1 MRLFGLCALALA
13 AECAHGYLDTTPFF
27 MFSTSE
33 LLTPTSHIQSAPLLT
48 SDIALSLSSCPS
60 DYYILVSQQG
70 VTAQDYSNSRKSIP
84 LLWKALSTSQ
94 AAGSSIRSSLTVPDV
109 LGPLDISAW
118 IEVLT
123 SKCGVSV
130 TTIDSRDSGIP
141 TKDLT
146 SSRRLIKLNL
156 PAPSAS
162 KRADDL
168 SANDAFLASL
178 IDLLPKQNYTVLYT
192 TTRSEDGMFVA
203 QGSDAIEYDMDSQI
217 QESMHLDLKRDLSV
231 HPMAN
236 GTGNNQTLIDGP
248 LFDKY
253 QFLTPGIF
261 MGFLV
266 GFLLL
271 SILYVA
277 ISAVAS
283 LQVTYGAFDKDQG
296 QLATKKQ

>member
-1 MRLFGLCALALA
+1 M
-13 AECAHGYLDTTPFF
+13 
-27 MFSTSE
+27 
-33 LLTPTSHIQSAPLLT
+33 
-48 SDIALSLSSCPS
+48 
-60 DYYILVSQQG
+60 
-70 VTAQDYSNSRKSIP
+70 
-84 LLWKALSTSQ
+84 
-94 AAGSSIRSSLTVPDV
+94 
-109 LGPLDISAW
+109 LGPLGTSAW
-118 IEVLT
+118 IDVLT

-130 TTIDSRDSGIP
+130 TTINSKDNGIP

-146 SSRRLIKLNL
+146 SSPRLIKLNL
-156 PAPSAS
+156 PSPSTE
-162 KRADDL
+162 KRANDL

-192 TTRSEDGMFVA
+192 TTRSKDGTLTA

-217 QESMHLDLKRDLSV
+217 QESIHLDLKRDLSV

-253 QFLTPGIF
+253 QFFTPGKYKRVIRDCWPAKVLIRRSGIF

-277 ISAVAS
+277 VSAVAS
-283 LQVTYGAFDKDQG
+283 LQVTYAAFDKEQG